1 MKGGTKDDPK
11 THPQR
16 RFLLSWLK
24 YLLVLLTLIF
34 RSQETNLIFG
44 TRNPTRE
51 AQDNLENSYG
61 RFPYY
66 GMFTSMDHVLM
77 QQSLA

>member
-24 YLLVLLTLIF
+24 YLLVLFTLIF
-34 RSQETNLIFG
+34 SYLICCQSQRVIVE
-44 TRNPTRE
+44 RNPTRE
-51 AQDNLENSYG
+51 GQDNQENSHG
-61 RFPYY
+61 RLPYWLWN
-66 GMFTSMDHVLM
+66 VN
-77 QQSLA
+77 

>member
-24 YLLVLLTLIF
+24 YLLVLLTLMF
-34 RSQETNLIFG
+34 RNA
-44 TRNPTRE
+44 TRE
-51 AQDNLENSYG
+51 AEDNLENSYG
-61 RFPYY
+61 RFPHYR
-66 GMFTSMDHVLM
+66 MFTSMEHVLM
-77 QQSLA
+77 QQSPA

>member
-16 RFLLSWLK
+16 RFLLPWLK

-34 RSQETNLIFG
+34 RVCFNEGLKKLISFLGPETQQERLKTIWKI
-44 TRNPTRE
+44 
-51 AQDNLENSYG
+51 
-61 RFPYY
+61 
-66 GMFTSMDHVLM
+66 LM
-77 QQSLA
+77 VDFHIMECLQVWIMY